1 MCQLD
6 HLRQL
11 KDQIYRIARS
21 HNAEKVYVFGSCA
34 RMEERPGSDVD
45 FIGDFKEHTSLF
57 DLVGLEVDLSDLL
70 GCPVDVVTLD
80 RLETNDAF
88 ARSVKKEMVP
98 L

>member
-1 MCQLD
+1 
-6 HLRQL
+6 
-11 KDQIYRIARS
+11 
-21 HNAEKVYVFGSCA
+21 
-34 RMEERPGSDVD
+34 VD